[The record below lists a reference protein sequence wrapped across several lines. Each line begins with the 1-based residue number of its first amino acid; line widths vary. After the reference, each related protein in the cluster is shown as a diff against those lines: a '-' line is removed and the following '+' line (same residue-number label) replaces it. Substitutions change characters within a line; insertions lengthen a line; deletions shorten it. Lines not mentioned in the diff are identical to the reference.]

1 MSGAAETYAAITPAR
16 NEAVNL
22 ERLAS
27 SLKSQIAVP
36 SSWIV
41 VDSGSTDDTVAVA
54 ESLAADSGWIQVVT
68 VDGEASPEPGAP
80 VVRAFHAGLAE
91 LTGEVDIVVK
101 LDADVS
107 FEPDYF
113 ERLLAAFRADESLGI
128 ASGDCY
134 EESEGGRWK
143 PIYVTAGHARGA
155 TRAYRWQCLQDVLPL
170 VEGVGWDGIDEVKA
184 SILGWRTGC
193 VAGLPF
199 YHHRKLGA
207 RDGRRSLRWA
217 RQGHAAH
224 YMGYRPSY
232 LILRTL
238 HHARRDPAAAAM
250 LTGYIQASFRRS
262 PRYPDVAVRDHLRAG
277 QRFGSVHLRVLE
289 ALGRK
294 RRKVM

>member
-1 MSGAAETYAAITPAR
+1 M
-16 NEAVNL
+16 
-22 ERLAS
+22 
-27 SLKSQIAVP
+27 P
-36 SSWIV
+36 SSWII

-68 VDGEASPEPGAP
+68 VDGEALPEPGAP

-113 ERLLAAFRADESLGI
+113 ERLLAAFRADEWLGI

-134 EESEGGRWK
+134 EESDDGQWK

-155 TRAYRWQCLQDVLPL
+155 TRAYRWRCLQDVLPL
-170 VEGVGWDGIDEVKA
+170 VEGVGWDGVDEVKA
-184 SILGWRTGC
+184 SLLGWRTGC

-207 RDGRRSLRWA
+207 RDGGRSLRWA
-217 RQGHAAH
+217 RQGRAAH

-238 HHARRDPAAAAM
+238 HHARRDPAAASM
-250 LTGYIQASFRRS
+250 LTGYLGAVFRRAPKYS
-262 PRYPDVAVRDHLRAG
+262 DAAVRHHLRSR
-277 QRFGSVHLRVLE
+277 QSLRRLPLRIGE
-289 ALGRK
+289 ALGR
-294 RRKVM
+294 RKPDSQRV